1 MVGAMVLTH
10 DGEFLF
16 TGDYGGN
23 LKQISLTG
31 KICFEMTFRD
41 DCGQRLRSCSRCQ
54 QYFDDGREQG

>member
-1 MVGAMVLTH
+1 MVGAMVMTH

-31 KICFEMTFRD
+31 KIYFVNGFRY
-41 DCGQRLRSCSRCQ
+41 DCGQRLQADSRCQ
-54 QYFDDGREQG
+54 QYFDDGCEQG